1 MPNSE
6 IFKAKLQ
13 ELEMAVFKQYSNGAC
28 SILNDSILKDDF
40 KKHIWKRVTGK
51 KGNYIN
57 E

>member
-6 IFKAKLQ
+6 IFKAKIQ

-40 KKHIWKRVTGK
+40 KKHIRKRITGK
-51 KGNYIN
+51 KR
-57 E
+57 ELH